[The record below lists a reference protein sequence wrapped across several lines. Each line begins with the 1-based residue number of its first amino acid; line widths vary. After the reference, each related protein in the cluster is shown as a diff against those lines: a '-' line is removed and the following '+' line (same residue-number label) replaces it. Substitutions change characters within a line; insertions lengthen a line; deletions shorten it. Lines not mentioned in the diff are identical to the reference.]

1 MEVKGKNVLVTGAN
15 GGIGSAFVK
24 ELLQRGVSKVYA
36 AARNKDSLEHLKQLD
51 PERVVAV
58 ALNITD
64 AAQIADAACTCSDVQ
79 ILINNAGV
87 NRGMWLTAPSGQEAA
102 RDEMEVNFFG
112 TLAMCRTFAPIIT
125 ANAGGVIAS
134 VCSLLGLVNMPV
146 IGTYCAS
153 KAAVHSLIQGL
164 RGELAPKGIKVIGIY
179 PGQVDTK
186 MTEGADGPKA
196 APEQVVTAIL
206 DGLEIGTEQIFP
218 DAMSQ
223 EVHTMLLADPGQ
235 VEKEFAKMIPA

>member
-1 MEVKGKNVLVTGAN
+1 MQVKGKNVLVTGAN

-24 ELLQRGVSKVYA
+24 ELLQRGASKVYA
-36 AARNKDSLEHLKQLD
+36 AARNKHSLGHLKQLD

-58 ALNITD
+58 ALDITD
-64 AAQIADAACTCSDVQ
+64 ATHIANVAGTCSDVH

-112 TLAMCRTFAPIIT
+112 TLAMCRAFAPVIT
-125 ANAGGVIAS
+125 ANGGGIIANT
-134 VCSLLGLVNMPV
+134 CSLLALVNMPV
-146 IGTYCAS
+146 IGTYCVS
-153 KAAVHSLIQGL
+153 KAAEHSLIQGL
-164 RGELAPKGIKVIGIY
+164 RGEMAPKGIKVIGIY
-179 PGQVDTK
+179 PGQVDTR

-196 APEQVVTAIL
+196 IPEQVVTAIL
-206 DGLEIGTEQIFP
+206 DGLESGAEEIFP
-218 DAMSQ
+218 DPMSQ
-223 EVHTMLLADPGQ
+223 QVHTMLLTDPGQ